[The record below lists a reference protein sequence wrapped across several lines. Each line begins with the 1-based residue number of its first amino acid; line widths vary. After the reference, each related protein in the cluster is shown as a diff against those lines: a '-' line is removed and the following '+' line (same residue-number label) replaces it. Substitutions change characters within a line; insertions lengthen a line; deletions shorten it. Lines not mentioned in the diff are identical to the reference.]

1 MNNFF
6 EQKEIA
12 TRFLKQ
18 FSHMAVVIKNQKQIV
33 HWGDIPALL
42 TGYEADQARNKSF
55 LGKEAEVSDDFLEI
69 IKKDG
74 TMVRVRLLELEPVP
88 SEYHF
93 AIFLE
98 SEHSE
103 WCSNLE
109 KQTNLHNSILRS
121 MKEGVISIDQERII
135 TSFSPRAEFITGCSA
150 NDAIGKHCYEIIKN
164 HYCQH
169 GCLALELEEG
179 KTDSIV
185 KSTEI
190 KTRSGNRCPITE
202 MAIPLKTRRGERM
215 GSLLLIED
223 RRPSMVKIQDNDDF
237 FGIIGRSHPMRRIF
251 QVIRQVATTDVTVLI
266 TGESGTGKE
275 MIARAIHTIS
285 ERSKGPFQ
293 AINCAALPEQ
303 LLESELFGHVKG
315 AFTGATRDRAGSIE
329 MAKGGTLFLDEI
341 GELPFSL
348 QSKLLRFLQEH
359 EYQRVGES
367 KISKADIR
375 IIAATNRNLREEV
388 NQGNFR
394 EDLYFRVKVIP
405 IEVPPLRERREDI
418 PLLAITL
425 LDEIS
430 SKHNKSNIS
439 LAPEVIGILRE
450 YSWPGNVRELL
461 NVLEYGVALASGDV
475 ITKNDLP
482 PEILGKKGTIH
493 SDRCDLDAG
502 ESAMVL
508 ESERDRIVAALNRN
522 HGNKTRTAQE
532 LGIHRVTL
540 YRKIKKYGLE

>member
-1 MNNFF
+1 MNKLFKEN
-6 EQKEIA
+6 EIA
-12 TRFLKQ
+12 SRLLEQ
-18 FSHMAVVIKNQKQIV
+18 FSQMVVIIKNKTRIL
-33 HWGDIPALL
+33 HWGEIPALI
-42 TGYEADQARNKSF
+42 TGYESERALEKSF
-55 LGKEAEVSDDFLEI
+55 LGKEAKISDNFLEI
-69 IKKDG
+69 IKQDG

-88 SEYHF
+88 SDYYF
-93 AIFLE
+93 VIFLE
-98 SEHSE
+98 SDRSE

-121 MKEGVISIDQERII
+121 MKEGVISIDQDRII

-150 NDAIGKHCYEIIKN
+150 NEAIGRPCYEIIKN

-190 KTRSGNRCPITE
+190 NTPAGNRCPVTE

-223 RRPSMVKIQDNDDF
+223 RRPSMIKIQDNDDF
-237 FGIIGRSHPMRRIF
+237 FGIIGRSYPMRRIF
-251 QVIRQVATTDVTVLI
+251 QVIKQVATTDVTVLI

-275 MIARAIHTIS
+275 MIARAVHTIS

-375 IIAATNRNLREEV
+375 IITATNRNLKEEV

-425 LDEIS
+425 LEETS

-502 ESAMVL
+502 ESARVL

-522 HGNKTRTAQE
+522 HGNKTRTAEE

>member
-1 MNNFF
+1 MNKLFKEN
-6 EQKEIA
+6 EIA
-12 TRFLKQ
+12 SRLLEQ
-18 FSHMAVVIKNQKQIV
+18 FSQMVVIIKNKTRIL
-33 HWGDIPALL
+33 HWGEIPALI
-42 TGYEADQARNKSF
+42 TGYESERALEKSF
-55 LGKEAEVSDDFLEI
+55 LGKEAKISDNFLEI
-69 IKKDG
+69 IKQDG

-88 SEYHF
+88 SDYYF
-93 AIFLE
+93 VIFLE
-98 SEHSE
+98 SDRSE

-121 MKEGVISIDQERII
+121 MKEGVISIDQDRII

-150 NDAIGKHCYEIIKN
+150 NEAIGRPCYEIIKN

-190 KTRSGNRCPITE
+190 NTPEGNRCPVAE

-223 RRPSMVKIQDNDDF
+223 RRPSMIKIQDNDDF
-237 FGIIGRSHPMRRIF
+237 FGIIGRSYPMRRIF
-251 QVIRQVATTDVTVLI
+251 QVIKQVATTDVTVLI

-275 MIARAIHTIS
+275 MIARAVHTIS

-375 IIAATNRNLREEV
+375 IITATNRNLKEEV

-425 LDEIS
+425 LEETS

-502 ESAMVL
+502 ESARVL

-522 HGNKTRTAQE
+522 HGNKTRTAEE